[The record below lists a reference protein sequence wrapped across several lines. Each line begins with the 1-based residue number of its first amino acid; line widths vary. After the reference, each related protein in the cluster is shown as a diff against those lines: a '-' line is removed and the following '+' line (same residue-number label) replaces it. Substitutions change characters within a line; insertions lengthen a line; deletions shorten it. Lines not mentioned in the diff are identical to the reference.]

1 MNRPGCL
8 GLSILLIFEFC
19 YDYVKLKYNGNT
31 KSCYMDTDNFI
42 VYIKTDKQMILIT
55 ILQKIMI
62 LDLIIHIMK

>member
-42 VYIKTDKQMILIT
+42 VYIK
-55 ILQKIMI
+55 KINR
-62 LDLIIHIMK
+62 